1 MRPSGSTTSPNL
13 CEAIT
18 LARSRRPQEDR
29 RRAGA
34 SQIIA
39 PDIVVVEGRARGV
52 AFMMRDFRFDEGV
65 ERNFSEA
72 TVKTLKV
79 FPRMLGSLEGLLHNY
94 HKDNSAGL
102 VERSPLPLENLNA
115 SGRQIATMFLTK
127 IIYYSRAIIDNV
139 NSRNLLVAFQSM
151 RALVEVVA
159 AVRHTL
165 EKLEPLIHE
174 CSSRG
179 IVTARQAHQLN
190 YHCDLLLHG
199 GRFDWEHYFENGA
212 WAVLE
217 RKGKQRSNE
226 ERQKFEE
233 RARYLKIEKCIES
246 WSKKQPLAR
255 FAYDYLCDLV
265 HPNKGSNLVLLV
277 KREQSVLFNVDGSIE
292 LGHLIFDRIF
302 PLVIKLCMNE
312 TDHLFVVF
320 AFLGADEE
328 RVKTLAP
335 FTES

>member
-1 MRPSGSTTSPNL
+1 M
-13 CEAIT
+13 
-18 LARSRRPQEDR
+18 SREF
-29 RRAGA
+29 
-34 SQIIA
+34 I
-39 PDIVVVEGRARGV
+39 
-52 AFMMRDFRFDEGV
+52 FDDEV
-65 ERNFSEA
+65 ERKFSDA

-79 FPRMLGSLEGLLHNY
+79 FPQMLDNLERLLRSY
-94 HKDNSAGL
+94 HKDNPAGF
-102 VERSPLPLENLNA
+102 VDRSPLPLENLNA

-127 IIYYSRAIIDNV
+127 AIYYSRAIIDNV

-159 AVRHTL
+159 AVRFTL
-165 EKLEPLIHE
+165 EKLAPLIHE
-174 CSSRG
+174 CSLHG
-179 IVTARQAHQLN
+179 VVTAEQAHQLN

-212 WAVLE
+212 LAVLE
-217 RKGKQRSNE
+217 RKGKPRSKE

-233 RARYLKIEKCIES
+233 RARYLKIDRCIES

-277 KREQSVLFNVDGSIE
+277 KREQSVLFDVDGTVE
-292 LGHLIFDRIF
+292 LGHLIFDKIF
-302 PLVIKLCMNE
+302 PLVIKLCMDE
-312 TDHLFVVF
+312 TGHLFIAF

-328 RVKTLAP
+328 RVKKLAP
-335 FTES
+335 FTDA